1 MDEQPELNPG
11 EEAFSDDAA
20 GPAGGGGDRLAA
32 LRAAVERG
40 LEDIRAGQVVDLDA
54 AFDRIESML
63 DEIEAA
69 ERP

>member
-1 MDEQPELNPG
+1 MDELPDLNPRDEALD
-11 EEAFSDDAA
+11 EEGVST
-20 GPAGGGGDRLAA
+20 PGGRKDRLAA

-54 AFDRIESML
+54 AFDRIEAML

-69 ERP
+69 ERD